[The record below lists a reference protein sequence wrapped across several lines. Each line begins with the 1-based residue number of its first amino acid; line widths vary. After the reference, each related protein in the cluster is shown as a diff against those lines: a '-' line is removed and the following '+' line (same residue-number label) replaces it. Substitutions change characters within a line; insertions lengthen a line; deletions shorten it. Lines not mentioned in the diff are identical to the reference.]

1 MFFYRRMHTEE
12 IYTDST
18 KQPALKS
25 TGCFMLKQIS
35 FFVFPF
41 TISDF
46 GFALIYSIIA
56 MTRAA
61 EPIRHSTFISDFS
74 FLFDIIS
81 VLPLQKA
88 DDEKCNCSDSCC
100 NSCSCCGVS
109 DHGLRSL
116 QSHIC
121 YKQIFV
127 VTLAAFACLHRTGI
141 CAYIQISLF
150 TLDPDVT

>member
-1 MFFYRRMHTEE
+1 MHTEE

-18 KQPALKS
+18 KQPALKC
-25 TGCFMLKQIS
+25 TGCFMLKHIL

-56 MTRAA
+56 TTSAA
-61 EPIRHSTFISDFS
+61 EPIKHSTFIFGFS
-74 FLFDIIS
+74 FLFDVKS
-81 VLPLQKA
+81 VLPLQQA
-88 DDEKCNCSDSCC
+88 DDEKCYRSDGCC
-100 NSCSCCGVS
+100 NSCFCRSVS
-109 DHGLRSL
+109 DHGIRSL
-116 QSHIC
+116 QSRFC

>member
-1 MFFYRRMHTEE
+1 MIFFRRLHTDVVYRQHKAACAEKHGLLYVE
-12 IYTDST
+12 IHIIFDY
-18 KQPALKS
+18 L
-25 TGCFMLKQIS
+25 F
-35 FFVFPF
+35 
-41 TISDF
+41 
-46 GFALIYSIIA
+46 YSIIA
-56 MTRAA
+56 TTSAA

-74 FLFDIIS
+74 FLFDIFSI
-81 VLPLQKA
+81 LPLQKA
-88 DDEKCNCSDSCC
+88 DDEKCYRSDSCC
-100 NSCSCCGVS
+100 NPGSCCGVS

-141 CAYIQISLF
+141 CSYIQISLF

>member
-25 TGCFMLKQIS
+25 TGCFMLKYIS
-35 FFVFPF
+35 F
-41 TISDF
+41 
-46 GFALIYSIIA
+46 LIIFFYSIIA
-56 MTRAA
+56 AISAA

-81 VLPLQKA
+81 ILPLQKA
-88 DDEKCNCSDSCC
+88 DDEKCYRSDSCC
-100 NSCSCCGVS
+100 DPGSCRGVS

-116 QSHIC
+116 QSRIC

-127 VTLAAFACLHRTGI
+127 VTLAAFACLHWTGI